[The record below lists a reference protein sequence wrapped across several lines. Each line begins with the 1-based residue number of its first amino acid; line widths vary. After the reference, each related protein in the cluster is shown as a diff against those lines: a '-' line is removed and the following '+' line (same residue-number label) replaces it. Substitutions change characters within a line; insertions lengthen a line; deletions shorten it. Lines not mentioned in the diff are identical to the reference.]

1 MFAYIKG
8 TFTVKTPTLA
18 VVEANGVG
26 YAINISLHTY
36 SKIENLPEG
45 RLWTHVHIKDD
56 SHDIYG
62 FFNEDER
69 EIFRLLISVSGIGTN
84 TARIILS
91 SMTSAETKNAILAED
106 ELAFK
111 RVKGVGPKTA
121 KRLIIDLKDKVL
133 KIDSSEMA
141 VPLTALGNTPR
152 REALSALLAL
162 GFNRAEVQKAL
173 NMAPSDE
180 EISTEELIKQSL
192 KALSKG

>member
-8 TFTVKTPTLA
+8 AFTVKLPTQ
-18 VVEANGVG
+18 VVIEANGVG
-26 YAINISLHTY
+26 YAVNISLQTF
-36 SKIENLPEG
+36 SKIENQSEG
-45 RLWTHVHIKDD
+45 RLWTHVQIKDD
-56 SHDIYG
+56 SHDIFG
-62 FFNEDER
+62 FFDEDER
-69 EIFRLLISVSGIGTN
+69 DVFRMLISVSGIGSN

-91 SMTSAETKNAILAED
+91 SMSSTETKNAILAED

-133 KIDSSEMA
+133 KSGTAEIVSSGT
-141 VPLTALGNTPR
+141 LLSNTPR

-173 NMAPSDE
+173 NKVAGDAE
-180 EISTEELIKQSL
+180 LTTEELIKMSL

>member
-26 YAINISLHTY
+26 YAINISLNTY

-45 RLWTHVHIKDD
+45 RLWTHVQIKDD
-56 SHDIYG
+56 SHDIFG

-141 VPLTALGNTPR
+141 VPLTASGNTPR

-162 GFNRAEVQKAL
+162 GFNRAEILKAL

>member
-18 VVEANGVG
+18 VIEANGVG

-36 SKIENLPEG
+36 SKIEKLTEG
-45 RLWTHVHIKDD
+45 RLWTHVQIKDD

-62 FFNEDER
+62 FFHEDER
-69 EIFRLLISVSGIGTN
+69 EVFRMLISVSGIGTN

-133 KIDSSEMA
+133 KSDSSESA
-141 VPLTALGNTPR
+141 VPLAVLGNTPR

-173 NMAPSDE
+173 NKVSSDA

>member
-8 TFTVKTPTLA
+8 TFTVKTPTLT

-26 YAINISLHTY
+26 YAINISLNTY
-36 SKIENLPEG
+36 SKIENLTEG
-45 RLWTHVHIKDD
+45 RLWTHVQIKDD
-56 SHDIYG
+56 SHDIFG
-62 FFNEDER
+62 FFQEDER

-91 SMTSAETKNAILAED
+91 SMTSAETKNAILGED

-141 VPLTALGNTPR
+141 VPLTASGNTPR

-173 NMAPSDE
+173 NMASSDE